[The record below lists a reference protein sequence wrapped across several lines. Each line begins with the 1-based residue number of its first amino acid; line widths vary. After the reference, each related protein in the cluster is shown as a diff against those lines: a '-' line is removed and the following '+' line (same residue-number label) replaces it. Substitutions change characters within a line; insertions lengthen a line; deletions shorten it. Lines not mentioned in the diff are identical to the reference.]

1 VKYRIA
7 AWGVAGVFIALCWA
21 LYFAQASKDLP
32 IDPIVSVL
40 ARLSCP
46 IALVGD
52 YFHFGVKLSWVLVAN
67 AAFYTLFGLIV
78 ETLRRQLNHA
88 K

>member
-7 AWGVAGVFIALCWA
+7 AWGVAGVFIASCWA

-67 AAFYTLFGLIV
+67 AAFYALFGLIV

>member
-1 VKYRIA
+1 MRHRIA
-7 AWGVAGVFIALCWA
+7 AWGMAGVFIALCWA
-21 LYFAQASKDLP
+21 LYFAQASKDVP
-32 IDPIVSVL
+32 IEPIMLTL

-67 AAFYTLFGLIV
+67 AAFYSLLGMVV
-78 ETLRRQLNHA
+78 EFLRRQFTHA